1 MERHPAGEPVQLRRR
16 RPFDPLRDR
25 RSFGGF
31 RSVELNL
38 AGWATLV
45 AAGLAAGGLSAIAG
59 TPLRIA
65 LPAGVVAA
73 WLVALVLDT
82 VRWRNMQMG
91 MGRSGLDERNGQEI
105 VDRLRAMGVRANYEE
120 HVFIDPDGTLY
131 EQRTIRCRNADERK
145 VEAVMEEIL
154 RG

>member
-1 MERHPAGEPVQLRRR
+1 MDEPRAVEVELRRKR
-16 RPFDPLRDR
+16 LFDPLRER

-38 AGWATLV
+38 VGWATLV
-45 AAGLAAGGLSAIAG
+45 AAGVAAGGLSAVAG
-59 TPLRIA
+59 TPIRIA

-82 VRWRNMQMG
+82 VRWRNMETG
-91 MGRSGLDERNGQEI
+91 IGRDGLDERNGQEI
-105 VDRLRAMGVRANYEE
+105 VGRLRAMGVRANYEE
-120 HVFIDPDGTLY
+120 NVFIDPDGTLY

-145 VEAVMEEIL
+145 VKAVMDEIL